1 MTGESGGFL
10 QNSFFL
16 KMFIHRLQPWDS
28 NNAVV
33 GYWFKPPLIQI
44 KHSICA
50 FYFKHMCTCLL
61 SSDILYF
68 INTRDPYFFYY
79 NVQWL
84 PRDISVV
91 RKLPNI
97 KFRQEVRVYHSEYVF
112 KVFHTARKRLCYSL
126 EKKCAYCLDCCLI
139 EIDDSFILILFLIC
153 LIRFLISLVTYS
165 SKLNNFIPCG
175 NHSVPITILFS
186 IFECSVLICIN
197 LQVFFFP

>member
-1 MTGESGGFL
+1 M
-10 QNSFFL
+10 
-16 KMFIHRLQPWDS
+16 
-28 NNAVV
+28 
-33 GYWFKPPLIQI
+33 
-44 KHSICA
+44 HSILNTCA
-50 FYFKHMCTCLL
+50 HVCSLQTY
-61 SSDILYF
+61 S

-197 LQVFFFP
+197 LQVFFFSLKTIPKHPAPELRCKIKWLFNVMMQYVHVLNYILFSSWNWCRTY